1 MRRLPKKF
9 RGIPAGGK
17 KKNTFRPIAGALVFA
32 FTFFLYLPRLFL
44 GTREYPRKDKIS
56 LLERKYLSTNSP
68 LEGYN
73 SVLQTW
79 NFCGVMVLVAFFAGG
94 VFLGPSGAEGATH
107 FVKSGGA
114 GTGASWDSPF
124 GSLAEALTNA
134 NNGDK
139 IWVAG
144 GGYSLDASLVMK
156 EGVAIYGGFA
166 PTLTGTGGS
175 VEECHIAAH
184 ETILDGQNTVRV
196 IENNRNG
203 LTTAAIL
210 DGFTITGGNTA
221 ENGAGG
227 GMYNYQSSPEVRNC
241 TFRGNQA
248 HGRGGGMYTYDAS
261 PVVTNCTFR
270 NNQVAFWGGG
280 GMYNDGASPVVT
292 NCTFSDNQAY
302 WYGGGMYNDQSS
314 PEVTNCIFRDN
325 IAEQS
330 SGGGMYN
337 SYSTSPLVTNCTF
350 RGNTAAGSGGG
361 MFNEHSSPEVTN
373 CTFLINTAAEMGG
386 GMYNEHSSPV
396 VMNCTFRNN
405 SAKYGGGM
413 GGMADSASPLSPPL
427 TNCTF
432 SGNTATESGGGM
444 YNKHSS
450 SPVVTNCTFR
460 DNQAD
465 WSGGGMYN
473 YIASPLVV
481 NTILWENTA
490 TNGDPQMYN
499 DTSTP
504 TFDHCVIPTG
514 EEGAG
519 SIVQNPV
526 TGDLNPGDLTTIT
539 IHGVVQS
546 YYPLGAGSSALDAGL
561 GVGNHTIHSKNIT
574 VPDTDQIGTSRPQG
588 SGVDIGAIEMGG
600 TGTLTVTLEPQ
611 GAIDAGAQWSI
622 DGGTTWRNSDTSH
635 TANAPASC
643 TAIFKPVEGYYEPA
657 DRENVAVIAD
667 TNTPITGTYTA
678 IPTPGPTATPTPEP
692 TLTPTPVPTATP
704 TPGPTP
710 TTVPQPTAT
719 STPGPTPTTA
729 PQPTA
734 TSTPGP
740 TPTTAPQPTATSTPE
755 PTQDPEAT
763 PTPEPTPTPDPT
775 TPAITPDPVEGDIPP
790 GTTITPVPNED
801 DPLVKDVERDLED
814 PESHLRERIRA
825 ELEEVARRLLEEKL
839 GREISPEDVE
849 ASKFQPLTALLLQE
863 GLALEGG
870 KIVVPFT
877 VAYREPEGDT
887 TIFFFVLAMA
897 WDSSTTPPTPL
908 GYRLVRFRE
917 RRSSSGTPQELGVN
931 HFVLPSEE
939 EGTEVTK
946 GFEFEVQD
954 QGEYDGHPAPAVL
967 TLEYIIAYGEAV
979 ANPQDPDDPAPE
991 APPGSGGGGCG
1002 LGYLPL
1008 GLLLTLPLGAAEKVT
1023 KDCRFSLG
1031 RACRSSKARERCRH
1045 LRSRGDT

>member
-9 RGIPAGGK
+9 RGIPVGGK

-44 GTREYPRKDKIS
+44 GTREYPRRDKIS
-56 LLERKYLSTNSP
+56 LLERKYSSTNG
-68 LEGYN
+68 LLGGYN
-73 SVLQTW
+73 SVLRRGRDVARGFHTSENVILKSLLTAGKLDFGFPQNVWNLQKTW
-79 NFCGVMVLVAFFAGG
+79 NFCGVMLLVAFFAGG

-139 IWVAG
+139 IWVGA

-175 VEECHIAAH
+175 VEERHIAAH

-196 IENNRNG
+196 IENNRNS

-227 GMYNYQSSPEVRNC
+227 GMYNYDSSPMV
-241 TFRGNQA
+241 
-248 HGRGGGMYTYDAS
+248 
-261 PVVTNCTFR
+261 
-270 NNQVAFWGGG
+270 
-280 GMYNDGASPVVT
+280 
-292 NCTFSDNQAY
+292 
-302 WYGGGMYNDQSS
+302 
-314 PEVTNCIFRDN
+314 
-325 IAEQS
+325 
-330 SGGGMYN
+330 
-337 SYSTSPLVTNCTF
+337 
-350 RGNTAAGSGGG
+350 
-361 MFNEHSSPEVTN
+361 
-373 CTFLINTAAEMGG
+373 
-386 GMYNEHSSPV
+386 
-396 VMNCTFRNN
+396 
-405 SAKYGGGM
+405 
-413 GGMADSASPLSPPL
+413 

-514 EEGAG
+514 EEGTG

-526 TGDLNPGDLTTIT
+526 TGDLNPEDLTTIT

-546 YYPLGAGSSALDAGL
+546 CYPLGAGSSALHAGL

-643 TAIFKPVEGYYEPA
+643 TATFKPVEGYYEPA

-678 IPTPGPTATPTPEP
+678 IP
-692 TLTPTPVPTATP
+692 
-704 TPGPTP
+704 
-710 TTVPQPTAT
+710 
-719 STPGPTPTTA
+719 
-729 PQPTA
+729 
-734 TSTPGP
+734 TPGP

-790 GTTITPVPNED
+790 GTTITPVPNEN
-801 DPLVKDVERDLED
+801 DPLVKDVERDLKD

-849 ASKFQPLTALLLQE
+849 APKFQPLTALLLHE

-887 TIFFFVLAMA
+887 TIFFFVL
-897 WDSSTTPPTPL
+897 
-908 GYRLVRFRE
+908 
-917 RRSSSGTPQELGVN
+917 
-931 HFVLPSEE
+931 
-939 EGTEVTK
+939 
-946 GFEFEVQD
+946 
-954 QGEYDGHPAPAVL
+954 
-967 TLEYIIAYGEAV
+967 
-979 ANPQDPDDPAPE
+979 
-991 APPGSGGGGCG
+991 PGLSAC
-1002 LGYLPL
+1002 
-1008 GLLLTLPLGAAEKVT
+1008 TLPGAEK
-1023 KDCRFSLG
+1023 L
-1031 RACRSSKARERCRH
+1031 
-1045 LRSRGDT
+1045 